1 MNLFSFRTSLR
12 KVSYYNGA
20 IQILTPTNNNLNEL
34 APVPTRGS
42 TAGVNFDAR
51 NFVQYQIPSSFAM
64 NLTLRQDLEPLGMKG
79 FFILAKARNLLGT
92 DVWGVLQM
100 DAQGSWNSNTYN
112 RPNQLPDFGRQFYV
126 QIGYTM

>member
-1 MNLFSFRTSLR
+1 
-12 KVSYYNGA
+12 
-20 IQILTPTNNNLNEL
+20 
-34 APVPTRGS
+34 
-42 TAGVNFDAR
+42 
-51 NFVQYQIPSSFAM
+51 
-64 NLTLRQDLEPLGMKG
+64 LRQDLEPLGMKG

>member
-1 MNLFSFRTSLR
+1 
-12 KVSYYNGA
+12 
-20 IQILTPTNNNLNEL
+20 LNEL

-92 DVWGVLQM
+92 DVWGV
-100 DAQGSWNSNTYN
+100 GG
-112 RPNQLPDFGRQFYV
+112 RFLPFPFANV
-126 QIGYTM
+126 HCC